1 MARLAGVDL
10 PDKHKIDYSLTLI
23 YGIGWALSRVILEKA
38 GIDPAKRTHDLTEEE
53 FANLTKT
60 LESYTIEGDLRR
72 QVRQEVQRLKDISSY
87 RGARHNR
94 GLPAHGQRTRSNA
107 RTKRGKR
114 KTVGAFKKEALAKQ
128 TQAAAVKK

>member
-10 PDKHKIDYSLTLI
+10 PDNQRIDYSLTLI
-23 YGIGWALSRVILEKA
+23 YGVGWSASKVILEKA
-38 GIDPAKRTHDLTEEE
+38 GVSPAKRTRDLTEQEFSGISRVIEE
-53 FANLTKT
+53 
-60 LESYTIEGDLRR
+60 YVVEGDLRR
-72 QVRQEVQRLKDISSY
+72 QVRTNIQRLKDVGSY
-87 RGARHNR
+87 IGVRHNR

-128 TQAAAVKK
+128 TQAEAKK